1 MPLSYRPLPLLKYEA
16 MRGSQGEGIRG
27 DRGMYA
33 REKEMKEKMKEKIK
47 EKIGCRGYTRG
58 LDT

>member
-1 MPLSYRPLPLLKYEA
+1 

-33 REKEMKEKMKEKIK
+33 REKEMKERMKEKMK